1 MSSALE
7 SLVHSRSGEFKTCYL
22 GDEDGAAMPSNSKV
36 NTGVQTETR
45 PLSDIKNVSELDIT
59 SNSFASGISNDL
71 SSTKYVA
78 SNTNSTPFSKI
89 SERNFFAENLARCV
103 YSIERMLTIKMA

>member
-7 SLVHSRSGEFKTCYL
+7 SLVLSRSGEFKTCYL
-22 GDEDGAAMPSNSKV
+22 GDEDASAMPSNSKS
-36 NTGVQTETR
+36 NIGAQTEAR

-71 SSTKYVA
+71 SSTKCVP
-78 SNTNSTPFSKI
+78 SNTNSTPFSTK
-89 SERNFFAENLARCV
+89 SDRNFYVDNLAR
-103 YSIERMLTIKMA
+103 Y